1 MVNEKNVIGGHAGMN
16 FVVESE
22 RLLLRQFDLADVE
35 EYYQMTRDPLIQHY
49 VSHACETSIEETYE
63 AFEICYSVQNNP
75 YDFYLVLV
83 DKKTQKI
90 VGAIISTAIKTSPLI
105 LDVGILTGAEYRKQ
119 GYMFEAL
126 LAFKDALPEG
136 TELLF
141 AIRKENLA
149 SIKTV
154 TKLPGIVE
162 KPLAGQKEFL
172 QYSLTI

>member
-1 MVNEKNVIGGHAGMN
+1 MN

-22 RLLLRQFDLADVE
+22 RLLLRQFDLADVG
-35 EYYQMTRDPLIQHY
+35 EYYQMTRDPLIQYY
-49 VSHACETSIEETYE
+49 VSHAYENTIEETYE
-63 AFEICYSVQNNP
+63 AFEMSYSVKNNP
-75 YDFYLVLV
+75 YDFYLILEH
-83 DKKTQKI
+83 KITHKI
-90 VGAIISTAIKTSPLI
+90 VGAIISTATKTSPLT
-105 LDVGILTGAEYRKQ
+105 LDVGILTAAEYRRQ

-126 LAFKDALPEG
+126 LAFIDALPKG

-162 KPLAGQKEFL
+162 KPLANQAEFV
-172 QYSLTI
+172 QFSLTK